1 MSVVLSASIFPK
13 EEADI
18 REKKHISSDGKFNAL
33 YLYSLHYYST
43 ILLSVLLLG
52 TVVSEREVKQRSSYE
67 RSAAGRSCKYDTD
80 CQDPLVSRMYCS
92 TTYGICKKRE

>member
-52 TVVSEREVKQRSSYE
+52 TVVSEREVKQRGSLDIKILLCTTNE
-67 RSAAGRSCKYDTD
+67 QCVKWNGPH
-80 CQDPLVSRMYCS
+80 QYCNKDG
-92 TTYGICKKRE
+92 YCLLP